1 MKLGIIGCGAIGTD
15 VAKAA
20 DEMEDIEKIYLF
32 DIKKEASKKLCK
44 YLNKAEIK
52 TIKDFLD
59 AVDVVFEAASQT
71 AVEEY
76 AEQII
81 KAGKDLVIMSVGSLL
96 DEKFRKRLE
105 KIAKEKRC
113 KIYLPSGAVCGI
125 DGVLSGSIDTID
137 EVTLVTTK
145 PAGSL
150 DKRFDRRTIVFEGN
164 ARDAVKKFPMNI
176 NVAASLALAGIG
188 FDKTKVEIVAD
199 PVATRINHKIL
210 AHGKFG
216 RLRAEVE
223 NMPNIKNPKSSYMA
237 SLSAIAT
244 LKRIVNPIQI
254 GA

>member
-1 MKLGIIGCGAIGTD
+1 MKLGIIGCGAIGND
-15 VAKAA
+15 VGKAA
-20 DEMEDIEKIYLF
+20 DKMEDIEKIYLF
-32 DIKKEASKKLCK
+32 DKKEEASDKLCK
-44 YLNKAEIK
+44 SLKKAEVK
-52 TIKDFLD
+52 SVKDFLKD
-59 AVDVVFEAASQT
+59 VDVVFEAASQS

-81 KAGKDLVIMSVGSLL
+81 EEGKDLVIMSVGSLL

-105 KIAKEKRC
+105 KTAKEKHCR
-113 KIYLPSGAVCGI
+113 IYLPSGAVCGI
-125 DGVLSGSIDTID
+125 DGVLSASIDIID

-145 PAGSL
+145 PSESL
-150 DKRFDRRTIVFEGN
+150 DKKFIKRAVIFKGN
-164 ARDAVKKFPMNI
+164 AGDAVKKFPMNI

-188 FDKTKVEIVAD
+188 FEKTRVEIVAD

-223 NMPNIKNPKSSYMA
+223 NMPNPNNPKSSYMA
-237 SLSAIAT
+237 SLSAVAT
-244 LKRIVNPIQI
+244 LKKIINPIQI

>member
-15 VAKAA
+15 VGLAA
-20 DEMEDIEKIYLF
+20 DKMNEIEEIYIY
-32 DIKKEASKKLCK
+32 DIKNNASKKLK
-44 YLNKAEIK
+44 SKLSKAEILPVK
-52 TIKDFLD
+52 EFLNY
-59 AVDVVFEAASQT
+59 VDVVFEAASQE
-71 AVEEY
+71 AVEQY
-76 AEQII
+76 AEMVIS
-81 KAGKDLVIMSVGSLL
+81 KGKDLVIMSVGSLL
-96 DEKFRKRLE
+96 HNRFRKNLE
-105 KIAKEKRC
+105 KIAIKKNC

-125 DGVLSGSIDTID
+125 DGVLSANVDIID

-145 PAGSL
+145 PPASL
-150 DKRFDRRTIVFEGN
+150 GKNLSSRQILFSGN

-176 NVAASLALAGIG
+176 NVAASLSLAGVG

-199 PVATRINHKIL
+199 PVVTRISHKIL

-223 NMPNIKNPKSSYMA
+223 NMPNPNNPKSSYMA